1 MRRDIIST
9 MGIQS
14 SLQFG
19 NTLIEY
25 SLNFSERKTVAIDI
39 HPDAQVIVSAP
50 EGSEPAV
57 IEELLRKRAR
67 WILRQQ
73 QQFAMYAPQETPRA
87 YVSGESYRYLGR
99 QYRLKVLE
107 GIGEEVKLGRI
118 FIYVTVPDKN
128 NTKQVRQI
136 FEQWYRDTARQIF
149 HERLAVCFPRV
160 ERLGVAYP
168 PLAIRAMKT
177 RWGSCG
183 HTGQIMLNP
192 RLVQTPVDCI
202 DYVLLHEL
210 CHLKEHNHSK
220 QYYQLLDQTL
230 PDWRERREKL
240 NRFEFC

>member
-1 MRRDIIST
+1 MESPN
-9 MGIQS
+9 

-19 NTLIEY
+19 NTIIEY
-25 SLNFSERKTVAIDI
+25 HLNFAQRKTVAIDI
-39 HPDAQVIVSAP
+39 HPDSQVIITAP
-50 EGSEPAV
+50 EGSDPAA
-57 IEELLRKRAR
+57 IEELIRKRAR

-73 QQFAMYAPQETPRA
+73 RQFATYAPQEPPRA

-107 GIGEEVKLGRI
+107 AEPPCVKQERS
-118 FIYVTVPDKN
+118 FIYVTVPDEN
-128 NTKQVRQI
+128 NTKQVQHLL
-136 FEQWYRDTARQIF
+136 EQWYRDRARRIF
-149 HERLAVCFPRV
+149 QERLDLCYPRV
-160 ERLGVAYP
+160 ERLGIPYP
-168 PLAIRAMKT
+168 PLAIRSMKT

-183 HTGQIMLNP
+183 HSGRIILNP
-192 RLVQTPVDCI
+192 RLVQTPLDCI

-220 QYYQLLDQTL
+220 QYYHLLDQTL